1 MQKFMDKMEN
11 VLAPLA
17 TKVGGNRILK
27 AVSTAFNMIMP
38 LIIIGA
44 IFSLVSTLSIGGYQA
59 FLQSSG
65 IGKILALV
73 GKFTTDLMALYV
85 AFAAGYAYVRNEGMN
100 NDAIPSGL
108 LSVLAFFIMTPLTE
122 VMINEVPTTVLSFD
136 YLGSKGL
143 FTALLVGL
151 LVGVIYT
158 FVTKKGWV
166 IKMPDGVP
174 PTVAKSFSALIPG
187 FVITGIFLVINGIF
201 NALTGATF
209 SEWLYSVLAAPLS
222 ALSGSV
228 ITFLVLLFICQ
239 VFWFFGIHGGQVT
252 IPFMMILFMQAGVEN
267 QAAFGT
273 GQPMQNIVTVGF
285 LYFLM
290 LGGAGNTMGLALDM
304 LLFSKSKRYKS
315 LGKLCI
321 LPSICNINEPV
332 IFGMPIILNPVM
344 AIPFLLVPQITA
356 IITYFAMNLGLV
368 SLPRI
373 ALGAT
378 GTPLILDGWMIA
390 GLSGIILEVIL
401 IALTAIIYYPFF
413 RVQDH
418 MACQEEG
425 ISE

>member
-1 MQKFMDKMEN
+1 
-11 VLAPLA
+11 
-17 TKVGGNRILK
+17 
-27 AVSTAFNMIMP
+27 MP

-151 LVGVIYT
+151 LVGFIYT

-201 NALTGATF
+201 NVLTGATF

>member
-59 FLQSSG
+59 FLQSSE

-151 LVGVIYT
+151 LVGFIYT

>member
-151 LVGVIYT
+151 LVGFIYT

-344 AIPFLLVPQITA
+344 AIPFL
-356 IITYFAMNLGLV
+356 F
-368 SLPRI
+368 LP
-373 ALGAT
+373 T
-378 GTPLILDGWMIA
+378 DCNHNSIL
-390 GLSGIILEVIL
+390 
-401 IALTAIIYYPFF
+401 F
-413 RVQDH
+413 
-418 MACQEEG
+418 
-425 ISE
+425 

>member
-44 IFSLVSTLSIGGYQA
+44 IFSLISTLSIGGYQA

-65 IGKILALV
+65 IGKILALI

-122 VMINEVPTTVLSFD
+122 VMINEAPTTVLSFD

-151 LVGVIYT
+151 LVGFIYT

-201 NALTGATF
+201 NVLTGATF

-356 IITYFAMNLGLV
+356 IITYLAMNLGLV

-390 GLSGIILEVIL
+390 GLSGIILEIIL

>member
-151 LVGVIYT
+151 LVGFIYT

-166 IKMPDGVP
+166 IKMPEGVP

>member
-122 VMINEVPTTVLSFD
+122 VMINEVPTTDLSFD

-151 LVGVIYT
+151 LVGFIYT

>member
-122 VMINEVPTTVLSFD
+122 VMINEVRTTVLSFD

-151 LVGVIYT
+151 LVGFIYT

-425 ISE
+425 LSE

>member
-151 LVGVIYT
+151 LVGFIYT

-321 LPSICNINEPV
+321 LTSICNINEPV

>member
-151 LVGVIYT
+151 LVGFIYT

>member
-151 LVGVIYT
+151 LVGFIYT

-174 PTVAKSFSALIPG
+174 PTVAKSFSVLIPG

>member
-151 LVGVIYT
+151 LVGFIYT

-373 ALGAT
+373 ALGAI

>member
-122 VMINEVPTTVLSFD
+122 VMINEVRTTVLSFD

-151 LVGVIYT
+151 LVGFIYT

-290 LGGAGNTMGLALDM
+290 LGGAGNTMGLTLDM

>member
-151 LVGVIYT
+151 LVGFIYT

-174 PTVAKSFSALIPG
+174 PTVAKSFSTLIPG

-273 GQPMQNIVTVGF
+273 GQPMQNIVTIGL

>member
-1 MQKFMDKMEN
+1 MDKMEN

-151 LVGVIYT
+151 LVGFIYT

-201 NALTGATF
+201 NVLTGATF

>member
-65 IGKILALV
+65 IGKILALI

-122 VMINEVPTTVLSFD
+122 VMINEVRTTVLSFD

-151 LVGVIYT
+151 LVGFIYT

>member
-44 IFSLVSTLSIGGYQA
+44 IFALVSTLSIGGYQA

-65 IGKILALV
+65 IGKILALI

-122 VMINEVPTTVLSFD
+122 VMINEVRTTVLSFD

-151 LVGVIYT
+151 LVGFIYT

>member
-122 VMINEVPTTVLSFD
+122 VMINEVRTTVLSFD

-151 LVGVIYT
+151 LVGFIYT

-239 VFWFFGIHGGQVT
+239 VFWFFGIPGGQVT
-252 IPFMMILFMQAGVEN
+252 IPFIMILFMQAGVEN

>member
-85 AFAAGYAYVRNEGMN
+85 AFAAGYAYVRSEGMN

-151 LVGVIYT
+151 LVGFIYT

>member
-11 VLAPLA
+11 VLAPFA

-151 LVGVIYT
+151 LVGFIYT

>member
-44 IFSLVSTLSIGGYQA
+44 IFSLISTLSIGGYQA

-122 VMINEVPTTVLSFD
+122 VMINEAPTTVLSFD

-151 LVGVIYT
+151 LVGFIYT

-201 NALTGATF
+201 NVLTGATF

-356 IITYFAMNLGLV
+356 IITYLAMNLGLV

-390 GLSGIILEVIL
+390 GLSGIILEIIL

>member
-122 VMINEVPTTVLSFD
+122 VMINEVRTTVLSFD

-151 LVGVIYT
+151 LVGFIYT

-373 ALGAT
+373 AL
-378 GTPLILDGWMIA
+378 
-390 GLSGIILEVIL
+390 
-401 IALTAIIYYPFF
+401 TAIIYYPFF

>member
-151 LVGVIYT
+151 LVGFIYT

-166 IKMPDGVP
+166 IKMPEGVP
-174 PTVAKSFSALIPG
+174 PTVAKSFSAIIPG

-273 GQPMQNIVTVGF
+273 GQPMQNIVTIGF

-378 GTPLILDGWMIA
+378 GLILDGWMIA

>member
-151 LVGVIYT
+151 LVGFIYT

-356 IITYFAMNLGLV
+356 IITYCAMNLGLV

>member
-44 IFSLVSTLSIGGYQA
+44 IFSLLSTLSIGGYQA

-151 LVGVIYT
+151 LVGFIYT

-166 IKMPDGVP
+166 IQMPDGVP

-201 NALTGATF
+201 NVLTGATF

>member
-151 LVGVIYT
+151 LVGFIYT

-201 NALTGATF
+201 NVLTGATF

>member
-44 IFSLVSTLSIGGYQA
+44 IFSLVSALSIGGYQA

-151 LVGVIYT
+151 LVGFIYT

>member
-122 VMINEVPTTVLSFD
+122 VMINEVRTTVLSFD

-151 LVGVIYT
+151 LVGFIYT

-209 SEWLYSVLAAPLS
+209 SEWLYSVLVAPLS

>member
-1 MQKFMDKMEN
+1 MDKMEN

-151 LVGVIYT
+151 LVGFIYT

>member
-151 LVGVIYT
+151 LVGFIYT

-166 IKMPDGVP
+166 IKMPEGVP

-413 RVQDH
+413 RVQEH

>member
-151 LVGVIYT
+151 LVG
-158 FVTKKGWV
+158 
-166 IKMPDGVP
+166 
-174 PTVAKSFSALIPG
+174 
-187 FVITGIFLVINGIF
+187 
-201 NALTGATF
+201 
-209 SEWLYSVLAAPLS
+209 
-222 ALSGSV
+222 
-228 ITFLVLLFICQ
+228 
-239 VFWFFGIHGGQVT
+239 
-252 IPFMMILFMQAGVEN
+252 
-267 QAAFGT
+267 
-273 GQPMQNIVTVGF
+273 
-285 LYFLM
+285 
-290 LGGAGNTMGLALDM
+290 
-304 LLFSKSKRYKS
+304 
-315 LGKLCI
+315 
-321 LPSICNINEPV
+321 
-332 IFGMPIILNPVM
+332 
-344 AIPFLLVPQITA
+344 
-356 IITYFAMNLGLV
+356 
-368 SLPRI
+368 
-373 ALGAT
+373 
-378 GTPLILDGWMIA
+378 
-390 GLSGIILEVIL
+390 
-401 IALTAIIYYPFF
+401 
-413 RVQDH
+413 
-418 MACQEEG
+418 
-425 ISE
+425 

>member
-17 TKVGGNRILK
+17 TKVVGNRILK

-122 VMINEVPTTVLSFD
+122 VMINEVRTTVLSFD

-151 LVGVIYT
+151 LVGFIYT

>member
-122 VMINEVPTTVLSFD
+122 VMINEVRTTVLSFD

-151 LVGVIYT
+151 LVGFIYT

-304 LLFSKSKRYKS
+304 LLVSKSKRYKS

-332 IFGMPIILNPVM
+332 NFGMPIILNPVM

>member
-1 MQKFMDKMEN
+1 
-11 VLAPLA
+11 
-17 TKVGGNRILK
+17 
-27 AVSTAFNMIMP
+27 MP

-151 LVGVIYT
+151 LVGFIYT

>member
-108 LSVLAFFIMTPLTE
+108 LSVLAFFIITPLTE

-151 LVGVIYT
+151 LVGFIYT

>member
-1 MQKFMDKMEN
+1 MDKMEN

-122 VMINEVPTTVLSFD
+122 VMINEVRTTVLSFD

-151 LVGVIYT
+151 LVGFIYT

>member
-151 LVGVIYT
+151 LVGFIYT

-252 IPFMMILFMQAGVEN
+252 VPFMMILFMQAGVEN

>member
-122 VMINEVPTTVLSFD
+122 VMINEVRTTVLSFD

-151 LVGVIYT
+151 LVGFIYT

>member
-122 VMINEVPTTVLSFD
+122 VMINEVRTTVLSFD

-151 LVGVIYT
+151 LVGFIYT

-252 IPFMMILFMQAGVEN
+252 IPFMMILFMQAVVEN

>member
-100 NDAIPSGL
+100 NDAVPSGL

-151 LVGVIYT
+151 LVGFIYT

-201 NALTGATF
+201 NVLTGATF

>member
-151 LVGVIYT
+151 LVEFIYT